1 MKIETKNYVIEY
13 EDTPE
18 MHKKVFDKV
27 LDYFKK
33 HEAFHGEVIMQCDDT
48 IIDAPNVLADI
59 ADDIILFKVTSKDD

>member
-1 MKIETKNYVIEY
+1 MIIETESYIAEY

-33 HEAFHGEVIMQCDDT
+33 HEAFRGEVIMQCDNP
-48 IIDAPNVLADI
+48 IIDAPNVLAEI
-59 ADDIILFKVTSKDD
+59 ADDIISFKVTSKDE